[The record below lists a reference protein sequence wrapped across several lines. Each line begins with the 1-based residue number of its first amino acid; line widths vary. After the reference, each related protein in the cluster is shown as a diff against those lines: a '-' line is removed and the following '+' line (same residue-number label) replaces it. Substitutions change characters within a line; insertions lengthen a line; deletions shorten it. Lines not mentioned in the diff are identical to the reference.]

1 MTEQDDWRCEMSF
14 DIKATRALY
23 EHICYSI
30 QMWPGAPARPLEE
43 QEFLQSLKT
52 SLFSSIM
59 DYNYTEL

>member
-1 MTEQDDWRCEMSF
+1 MSF

-30 QMWPGAPARPLEE
+30 QMWPGSPARPVEE